1 MESLA
6 VELAG
11 MSVTQVW
18 LEERTP
24 SLNDRHSRLVASR
37 FEVNG
42 SSPRRCGLMYRSPR
56 RSPCLWLPDIVA
68 GAMGAARV

>member
-24 SLNDRHSRLVASR
+24 SLN
-37 FEVNG
+37 
-42 SSPRRCGLMYRSPR
+42 
-56 RSPCLWLPDIVA
+56 
-68 GAMGAARV
+68 AMPFS